1 MPEQRARKY
10 HQDRVA
16 ETMREE
22 IDAMILGDLS
32 DPRISS
38 AHVTQVLLNPGGKSA
53 EVYVQVDEG
62 TPEAEAK
69 TVEGLMAARGFIRV
83 ELKVRMGKRH
93 VPDLVFHAD
102 RSSRMQ
108 SRIDELLS
116 RKRNSGKSKPIP
128 EQASSETASAVDPL
142 EAGLAEPFSDAAANP
157 SQKAGASRR
166 A

>member
-1 MPEQRARKY
+1 MPEHRARKY

-62 TPEAEAK
+62 TPEAEEK

-93 VPDLVFHAD
+93 VPDLTFHAD
-102 RSSRMQ
+102 RSGRLQ

-116 RKRNSGKSKPIP
+116 RKRNRSRAGK
-128 EQASSETASAVDPL
+128 A
-142 EAGLAEPFSDAAANP
+142 DAAQPALGTGPGN
-157 SQKAGASRR
+157 AS
-166 A
+166 

>member
-38 AHVTQVLLNPGGKSA
+38 AHVTQVLLNPGGQSA

-62 TPEAEAK
+62 TPEAEQQ

-102 RSSRMQ
+102 RSERMQ
-108 SRIDELLS
+108 SRIDELLA
-116 RKRNSGKSKPIP
+116 RKRNRGKAPTQP
-128 EQASSETASAVDPL
+128 VQ
-142 EAGLAEPFSDAAANP
+142 DAAGELSDSKSEP
-157 SQKAGASRR
+157 S
-166 A
+166 

>member
-1 MPEQRARKY
+1 MPEQRGRKY
-10 HQDRVA
+10 HHDRVA

-32 DPRISS
+32 DPRIGS

-62 TPEAEAK
+62 TPEAETK

-93 VPDLVFHAD
+93 VPDLNFHAD
-102 RSSRMQ
+102 RSNRMQ

-116 RKRNSGKSKPIP
+116 RKRNRMRNKLSEAETTTSGAIP
-128 EQASSETASAVDPL
+128 AVVSPT
-142 EAGLAEPFSDAAANP
+142 
-157 SQKAGASRR
+157 KAG
-166 A
+166 